1 MDQCD
6 GIQFITTRRGKT
18 AVQFRGYRYYNVRA
32 LGHKI
37 YWRCCTRTCS
47 ATLVTA
53 NGVLTKVGD
62 DHNHLMDLTLSSPC
76 QEDLAAVQRV
86 LNEETVKSLFNI
98 KKEIDPG
105 VELEDKFNS
114 NCHSVSR
121 PEEERDSLQPSCVNR
136 FVGRRL
142 SIEQSMQIS
151 KDGASRFRR
160 DVATRLSLV
169 EKTGNNSRRFSTS
182 DMDKQSVTSPNTT
195 CNSGSEN
202 HTLSVRRSPIQ
213 GVADVVGMG
222 EGGLVG
228 QAAAPD
234 QTRATLFTGRNAAF
248 PDFLKKA
255 QQIHHGNSQVAS
267 RPGMQSRPP
276 QGLQSRPPQ
285 GMQSR
290 PPQGMQPRARMPA
303 PSATVTSAAP
313 PLKRPRLETQR
324 AVPQTNRQMG
334 QAPVQRQN
342 MSTFDQSHRMPAPRS
357 VVRSPQR
364 PIGVQQMSTQ
374 QARPMQHR
382 QVSRSPQRQ
391 IARSKQQIS
400 QSRNSEPKSDSTERA
415 FLNPDHSSHIMTE
428 LSALWKSGKFVD
440 AAIMVGGMKLQ
451 AHRMVLFAAS
461 PYLRASF
468 DHLNPATEL
477 RLKMPSDIKLDIVY
491 QFLTYIYD
499 GILRLNPNN
508 AFSLLKISLMLR
520 MEHLTMCCQE
530 YMTYAVNSGTIP
542 PMAVKDVKSPLLV
555 LVDQKAQETGQ
566 GKADMCTQTMSDSE
580 PSTIR
585 SPPKV
590 DFDRVFGEDDHATSS
605 YHSNQFDHSVQSDM
619 DLYQNYDQGLGD
631 GGGGG
636 RVVHTQDDGDAM
648 PMIIVKNE
656 CIDPE
661 YELSINPPHL
671 TSPPP
676 DLDNM
681 SPASNQS
688 EPRSDTEQH
697 MSSQTDPLPDTD
709 ISSPA
714 AQAGVEAMQV
724 VPGIDLDV
732 SSPDTPDHD
741 LEQSTNGSVHQ
752 SPLTSTFDQSQ
763 VGTSAF
769 DQSQVSTS
777 AFDQSTSST
786 STDQLHSLEQS
797 SVSQSETN
805 GTPSYTFTSESNI
818 AEGYE
823 SFPDRTSDNSHTNT
837 EDQTSAF
844 TQSAPDQSLPLV
856 ESGDHATPQFGTEE
870 FLSSDFDV
878 QMSNAP
884 KSEPDDPV

>member
-1 MDQCD
+1 MVFCMAFGCSNKNDAYE
-6 GIQFITTRRGKT
+6 RGVSFHRLPLNQAALLEQWLVSMRLENPHVTQHARVCSDHFSPGCYLPDKKLDLGMGGKRKRLLKPN
-18 AVQFRGYRYYNVRA
+18 AVPTLFDFHKVTKMNSRSTKRIRIEHFVGGRGPTPEHPDPVPFNPLNAARPESSRFQ
-32 LGHKI
+32 
-37 YWRCCTRTCS
+37 
-47 ATLVTA
+47 A
-53 NGVLTKVGD
+53 NIAGFGVSGEPSGT
-62 DHNHLMDLTLSSPC
+62 SS
-76 QEDLAAVQRV
+76 VV
-86 LNEETVKSLFNI
+86 
-98 KKEIDPG
+98 DP
-105 VELEDKFNS
+105 
-114 NCHSVSR
+114 SVSIQEVK
-121 PEEERDSLQPSCVNR
+121 PHIVNR
-136 FVGRRL
+136 L
-142 SIEQSMQIS
+142 
-151 KDGASRFRR
+151 DL
-160 DVATRLSLV
+160 D
-169 EKTGNNSRRFSTS
+169 
-182 DMDKQSVTSPNTT
+182 
-195 CNSGSEN
+195 
-202 HTLSVRRSPIQ
+202 
-213 GVADVVGMG
+213 
-222 EGGLVG
+222 LVG
-228 QAAAPD
+228 PPNSLPHPAP
-234 QTRATLFTGRNAAF
+234 APANRNPSYTFRPSFAQQRIAR
-248 PDFLKKA
+248 A